1 MKDDGTQMATSERIY
16 HGSVRVL
23 AYAFMAIGVLLL
35 AASLIGGGGPLSLG
49 IFLGVAFLGVG
60 SGRLWI
66 GKRMAR

>member
-1 MKDDGTQMATSERIY
+1 MKDESSQMATSERIY

-35 AASLIGGGGPLSLG
+35 ATTLIAGGGPLSLG

-60 SGRLWI
+60 AGRLWI